1 MVVSDDQND
10 DDATEPTTPLT
21 GAIVGSE
28 VDPAGDS
35 VLDDIDIDDDGETGD
50 DETGVDGEE
59 SSGDGRPR
67 WSPPERS
74 DDHLTYDCSD
84 WAGESRALL
93 DSMLSSADI
102 RHTWLGTVLEV
113 PVDEEDRVDAVI
125 DEVMAAAE
133 ASLEAGRDKVVYEVA
148 TWSSALQQS
157 LAQSLVVA
165 QIAYEWD
172 ERGDLVVYADDEER
186 VEEIFDALPDPDDP
200 DLVGDDGIEVQDQL
214 SRLFVAAGHL
224 AKRPTDSD
232 SVVAAAD
239 VADRIEQISVPFGF
253 EPAVWR
259 NLVAQSTELRDALV
273 EEDPAAQLDDDEL
286 MEKAATLRTFLR
298 QYV

>member
-1 MVVSDDQND
+1 VSDDEHDHVLED
-10 DDATEPTTPLT
+10 DDVTDVE
-21 GAIVGSE
+21 
-28 VDPAGDS
+28 
-35 VLDDIDIDDDGETGD
+35 DDDENAATSV
-50 DETGVDGEE
+50 TSGV
-59 SSGDGRPR
+59 PR

-93 DSMLSSADI
+93 DAMLSSADI

-113 PVDEEDRVDAVI
+113 PTDEEERVDAVI
-125 DEVMAAAE
+125 DEVMTAAQ
-133 ASLEAGRDKVVYEVA
+133 ASLDPERDKVVYEVA
-148 TWSSALQQS
+148 TWSSALQQG

-165 QIAYEWD
+165 EIAYEWD

-186 VEEIFDALPDPDDP
+186 VEEIFDGLPDPDDP

-232 SVVAAAD
+232 SVVAAAE

-259 NLVAQSTELRDALV
+259 NLVTKSTFLRDALI
-273 EEDPAAQLDDDEL
+273 EEDSDAQLDDDEL
-286 MEKAATLRTFLR
+286 KERAADLRDFLR

>member
-1 MVVSDDQND
+1 VVVSDDEH
-10 DDATEPTTPLT
+10 DDAESAPTSLS
-21 GAIVGSE
+21 GAIVGS
-28 VDPAGDS
+28 
-35 VLDDIDIDDDGETGD
+35 DIGPSD
-50 DETGVDGEE
+50 GVDDLEE
-59 SSGDGRPR
+59 SSDVDADGGENDDGTESEAVEGYSNR
-67 WSPPERS
+67 SAPERS

-259 NLVAQSTELRDALV
+259 NLVTQSTFLRDALI
-273 EEDPAAQLDDDEL
+273 EEDRDAQLDDDEL
-286 MEKAATLRTFLR
+286 KERALELRNFLR

>member
-1 MVVSDDQND
+1 VSDDELD
-10 DDATEPTTPLT
+10 EATIDSTPLV
-21 GAIVGSE
+21 GAIVRSE
-28 VDPAGDS
+28 VD
-35 VLDDIDIDDDGETGD
+35 DGGD
-50 DETGVDGEE
+50 DVDDLAQSDDLDEGDEE
-59 SSGDGRPR
+59 SAPTEAYSNR
-67 WSPPERS
+67 SEPERS
-74 DDHLTYDCSD
+74 EDHLTYDCSD

-93 DSMLSSADI
+93 DAMLSSADI

-113 PVDEEDRVDAVI
+113 PVEEEDAVDAVI
-125 DEVMAAAE
+125 DEVMAAAQ
-133 ASLEAGRDKVVYEVA
+133 AGLDPERDKVVYEVG

-157 LAQSLVVA
+157 LAESLSVA
-165 QIAYEWD
+165 EIAYEWD

-224 AKRPTDSD
+224 AKRPTDAD
-232 SVVAAAD
+232 SVVAAAE

-259 NLVAQSTELRDALV
+259 NLVTQAVELRDALT
-273 EEDPAAQLDDDEL
+273 ETDPEAQLDDEEL
-286 MEKAATLRTFLR
+286 MERSSTLRNFLR

>member
-1 MVVSDDQND
+1 VSDDQND
-10 DDATEPTTPLT
+10 DDATEPTTPLG

-28 VDPAGDS
+28 VDPAEDS
-35 VLDDIDIDDDGETGD
+35 VLDDIDDDDDQTN
-50 DETGVDGEE
+50 DGEADGDE
-59 SSGDGRPR
+59 PAGDGRPR

-93 DSMLSSADI
+93 DAMLSSADI

-113 PVDEEDRVDAVI
+113 PIEEEDRVDAVI
-125 DEVMAAAE
+125 DEVMAAAV
-133 ASLEAGRDKVVYEVA
+133 ASLDAGRDKVVYEVA

-165 QIAYEWD
+165 EIAYEWD
-172 ERGDLVVYADDEER
+172 EHGDLVVYADDEER
-186 VEEIFDALPDPDDP
+186 VEEIFDGLPDPDDP
-200 DLVGDDGIEVQDQL
+200 DLIGDDGIEVQDQL

-224 AKRPTDSD
+224 AKRPNDSD

-259 NLVAQSTELRDALV
+259 NLVTQAAELRDALV
-273 EEDPAAQLDDDEL
+273 EEDPDAQLDDDEL
-286 MEKAATLRTFLR
+286 MEKASTLRTFLR

>member
-1 MVVSDDQND
+1 VSDDEH
-10 DDATEPTTPLT
+10 DDAIDEDEIQDGDTD
-21 GAIVGSE
+21 AVDAAD
-28 VDPAGDS
+28 DPA
-35 VLDDIDIDDDGETGD
+35 DDDG
-50 DETGVDGEE
+50 GEP
-59 SSGDGRPR
+59 SDGRPR

-93 DSMLSSADI
+93 DAMLSSADI

-113 PVDEEDRVDAVI
+113 PTEEEERVDAVI
-125 DEVMAAAE
+125 DEVMNAAE
-133 ASLEAGRDKVVYEVA
+133 ASLDPERDKVVYEVA

-157 LAQSLVVA
+157 LAQSLAVA
-165 QIAYEWD
+165 EIAYEWD
-172 ERGDLVVYADDEER
+172 EHGDLVIYADDEER
-186 VEEIFDALPDPDDP
+186 VEEIFDGLPDPDDP

-232 SVVAAAD
+232 SVVAAAE

-259 NLVAQSTELRDALV
+259 NLVTQSTFLRDALI
-273 EEDPAAQLDDDEL
+273 EEDPNAQLDDDEL
-286 MEKAATLRTFLR
+286 KQRASDLRDFLR

>member
-1 MVVSDDQND
+1 VSDEEHDDAADDDKIDAADEVDIDVDDDDDDEGDVSDDND
-10 DDATEPTTPLT
+10 
-21 GAIVGSE
+21 G
-28 VDPAGDS
+28 
-35 VLDDIDIDDDGETGD
+35 DGEPVAGY
-50 DETGVDGEE
+50 
-59 SSGDGRPR
+59 SNRSA
-67 WSPPERS
+67 PERS

-93 DSMLSSADI
+93 DAMLSSSDI

-113 PVDEEDRVDAVI
+113 PIEEEDRVDAVI
-125 DEVMAAAE
+125 DEVMAAAQ
-133 ASLEAGRDKVVYEVA
+133 ASLDPERDKVVYEVA

-165 QIAYEWD
+165 AIAYEWD

-232 SVVAAAD
+232 SVVAAAE

-259 NLVAQSTELRDALV
+259 NLVTQSTGLRDALI
-273 EEDPAAQLDDDEL
+273 EEDPDAQLDDEEL
-286 MEKAATLRTFLR
+286 MEKASALRTFLR